1 MLQEN
6 TKNQISVLEAS
17 KNFSKLTKM
26 VDKDGLV
33 VILENE
39 KPKYIL
45 LDYSSLQK
53 NRIAEMADLQT
64 AAKLILQKH
73 RKAFEELAK

>member
-6 TKNQISVLEAS
+6 IKNQISMLEAS

-26 VDKDGLV
+26 IDKDGLA

-39 KPKYIL
+39 KPKYVL
-45 LDYSSLQK
+45 LDYGSLQK
-53 NRIAEMADLQT
+53 SGLSV
-64 AAKLILQKH
+64 AAGQFDCQAIKH
-73 RKAFEELAK
+73 WLLAHIS